1 MGTEGPP
8 ELTQFLLERE
18 LYRELGW
25 TDGLAAGAR
34 PWKQVQDYSLFISAI
49 RREEQAR
56 ASRRR

>member
-25 TDGLAAGAR
+25 TDGLGLGAR
-34 PWKQVQDYSLFISAI
+34 PWKQVDDYALFISVI
-49 RREEQAR
+49 RREEQIRAR
-56 ASRRR
+56 HR